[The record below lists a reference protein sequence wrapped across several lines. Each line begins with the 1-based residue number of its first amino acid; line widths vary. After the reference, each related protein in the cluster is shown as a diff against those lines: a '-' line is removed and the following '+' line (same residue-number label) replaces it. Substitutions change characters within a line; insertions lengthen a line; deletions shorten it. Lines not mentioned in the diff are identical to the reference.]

1 MLVPVVVLRLS
12 ISKLMSNSGGI
23 SGVAQLPSTVDTEAH
38 EGIVVAV
45 EAPAGDCC

>member
-23 SGVAQLPSTVDTEAH
+23 SGVVQLPSTVDTDAH
-38 EGIVVAV
+38 EGIVAAV
-45 EAPAGDCC
+45 EVAAGDCC